1 MVAGSG
7 GDPLM
12 IGASATFAASFGF
25 MLPIATAANAIAY
38 ATGAPKQAE
47 MLRIGFALNLFGV
60 LTIAAA
66 IGLIG
71 PLVTG

>member
-1 MVAGSG
+1 
-7 GDPLM
+7 
-12 IGASATFAASFGF
+12 
-25 MLPIATAANAIAY
+25 
-38 ATGAPKQAE
+38 